1 MLLEACVASVESAVA
16 AAAGGAARLELNREL
31 ERDGLTPPIRLLR
44 DVLAASGLP
53 VIAMIRPH
61 DDGFRYDAGQLDD
74 MARAADE
81 LLAAGAAG
89 VAVGPLDA
97 AGAIDRDAL
106 GRFIEIAG
114 SRGVVF
120 HRAFDRVTDRA
131 AALEELVDA
140 GVVRVLTS
148 AGARTAAEGVDG
160 LAALVRQ
167 ASGRI
172 GILPGGGVGP
182 DNAAAIVHA
191 TGCRELHGTFRDPGR
206 PSGGTDAG
214 VVARV
219 RRAAVRALSP
229 GGPPAA

>member
-1 MLLEACVASVESAVA
+1 MESAAA
-16 AAAGGAARLELNREL
+16 AAAGGATRLELNRDL
-31 ERDGLTPPIRLLR
+31 HRDGLTPPTRLLR

-53 VIAMIRPH
+53 VVAMVRPH

-89 VAVGPLDA
+89 IAVGPLDPL
-97 AGAIDRDAL
+97 GAVDRDAL
-106 GRFIEIAG
+106 GRFVEIVDT
-114 SRGVVF
+114 RDVVF
-120 HRAFDRVTDRA
+120 HRAFDRVADRA
-131 AALEELVDA
+131 AALEELIDA

-148 AGARTAAEGVDG
+148 AGAPTAAEGVDG

-167 ASGRI
+167 AKGRI

-182 DNAAAIVHA
+182 DNAATIVRA
-191 TGCRELHGTFRDPGR
+191 TGCRELHGTFRDPRR
-206 PSGGTDAG
+206 PSGGTDAR
-214 VVARV
+214 VVSRV
-219 RRAAVRALSP
+219 RRAAIRALSP